1 MFTPEEREQI
11 RNELIEV
18 GRNDI
23 RITGGAL
30 TGSASVAKEDQWS
43 DLDLAFGVRDISN
56 VASALSD
63 FSARMY
69 DKYGALHHLDVPS
82 GTWIYRVFL
91 LANTLQVDI
100 AFAPE
105 DDFGPKGPTFKLL
118 FGIAKGG
125 AHPTPPSAEEL
136 IGMAWLHALHAR
148 SSIARNKP
156 LQAEYMISAMCD
168 NILSLACLR
177 HNLPVREGRGVDQ
190 LPSEMVAAIGATLTR
205 SLEADELKRAFQAT
219 TSIMIDEVRSVDP
232 RLAVRLERALL
243 ELSS

>member
-23 RITGGAL
+23 RITGGAV
-30 TGSASVAKEDQWS
+30 TGSASVGKEDQWS
-43 DLDLAFGVRDISN
+43 DIDLAFGVRDISN

-82 GTWIYRVFL
+82 GTWIYRMFIL
-91 LANTLQVDI
+91 SNTLQVDI

-118 FGIAKGG
+118 FGVAKGG
-125 AHPTPPSAEEL
+125 EHPNPPSAEHF
-136 IGMAWLHALHAR
+136 IGMAWLYALHAR

-156 LQAEYMISAMCD
+156 LQAEYMISAMRD
-168 NILSLACLR
+168 NVLSLACLR
-177 HNLPVREGRGVDQ
+177 QNLPVREGRGVDQ
-190 LPSEMVAAIGATLTR
+190 LPSDMVTAIGATLAR
-205 SLEADELKRAFQAT
+205 SLDVHEMKRAFQAT
-219 TSIMIDEVRSVDP
+219 IFLMIGEVRSVDP
-232 RLAVRLERALL
+232 RLAVRLEKALL